1 MEMAWQERTVEIMR
15 EEFVKRALS
24 MEKSKAALC
33 REYGISRPTGD
44 KWISRFLAGEPMSN
58 QSRAPQTQARRV
70 SAAMEADIVRM
81 RQKYPALGAVKIRK
95 IMDNEGYP
103 NLPSART
110 INISFTGTIS

>member
-1 MEMAWQERTVEIMR
+1 MAWQERTVEIMR

-58 QSRAPQTQARRV
+58 QSRAPNSSKT
-70 SAAMEADIVRM
+70 SLGGSGSGHCTHEA
-81 RQKYPALGAVKIRK
+81 
-95 IMDNEGYP
+95 E
-103 NLPSART
+103 
-110 INISFTGTIS
+110 ISCFGSSEDSKDHG